1 MGMDSNPGSGAA
13 GSGSGSPTSSS
24 GSSGSAGSSGYSGS
38 SSSTSSPMG
47 SGVVYGWQWGRDED
61 RRPGLPWIGVFL
73 VIFGGLL
80 IVQYA
85 LPDYRDLGNTG
96 VLAAGL
102 AFLLV
107 WALRRGTAALYLG
120 AFLTAAALPG
130 TLRGLGYEL
139 GTGWGT
145 LFFGIALLFIA
156 LVRAARNGG
165 WGWQAIGGAALVLLA
180 SSEIAVPNISSL
192 VLPALLVVLGL
203 ILLVR
208 GRR

>member
-1 MGMDSNPGSGAA
+1 MDKDPGSGAGGSSNTSGA
-13 GSGSGSPTSSS
+13 SPSTPGSG
-24 GSSGSAGSSGYSGS
+24 A
-38 SSSTSSPMG
+38 
-47 SGVVYGWQWGRDED
+47 VHLYGWQWGRDED

-85 LPDYRDLGNTG
+85 LPDYRNLGNTA

-107 WALRRGTAALYLG
+107 WLLRRGTVALYFG
-120 AFLTAAALPG
+120 AFLTAAAIPG
-130 TLRGLGYEL
+130 TLRGLGYDL
-139 GTGWGT
+139 GAGWGT

-156 LVRAARNGG
+156 LVRVTRNGG
-165 WGWQAIGGAALVLLA
+165 WGWQAIAGGALVLLA
-180 SSEIAVPNISSL
+180 SSEIAVPDVSSL
-192 VLPALLVVLGL
+192 VVPGLLVVLGL
-203 ILLVR
+203 ILLLR

>member
-1 MGMDSNPGSGAA
+1 MSMDDSSGQGAA
-13 GSGSGSPTSSS
+13 GAGSAGGSGSPG
-24 GSSGSAGSSGYSGS
+24 GSSPSRPVSG
-38 SSSTSSPMG
+38 P
-47 SGVVYGWQWGRDED
+47 VVYGWQWGRDED

-73 VIFGGLL
+73 VVFGALL
-80 IVQYA
+80 IVQYS
-85 LPDYRDLGNTG
+85 LPQYRNLGNTG

-107 WALRRGTAALYLG
+107 WLIRRGTVALYLG

-130 TLRGLGYEL
+130 TLRGLGFDI

-156 LVRAARNGG
+156 LVRALRNGG

-180 SSEIAVPNISSL
+180 SSEIAVPDVSTL
-192 VLPALLVVLGL
+192 VIPALLVVLGL

-208 GRR
+208 GRG

>member
-1 MGMDSNPGSGAA
+1 MSMDSNPGSSAGASGG
-13 GSGSGSPTSSS
+13 GSGGPT
-24 GSSGSAGSSGYSGS
+24 GGP
-38 SSSTSSPMG
+38 SSPMA

-73 VIFGGLL
+73 VIFGLLL
-80 IVQYA
+80 IIQYS
-85 LPDYRDLGNTG
+85 LPQYRNLGNTA

-107 WALRRGTAALYLG
+107 WVIRRGTAALYFG

-130 TLRGLGYEL
+130 TLRGLGYDL
-139 GTGWGT
+139 GVGWGT

-156 LVRAARNGG
+156 VVRAARNGG
-165 WGWQAIGGAALVLLA
+165 WGWQAIAGAALVLLA
-180 SSEIAVPNISSL
+180 SSEIAVPDVSSL
-192 VLPALLVVLGL
+192 VLPALLVVLGV
-203 ILLVR
+203 ILLFR

>member
-1 MGMDSNPGSGAA
+1 MSMDNSG
-13 GSGSGSPTSSS
+13 GGG
-24 GSSGSAGSSGYSGS
+24 GAGSSGGSAAPPRPPVSG
-38 SSSTSSPMG
+38 P
-47 SGVVYGWQWGRDED
+47 VVYGWQWGRDED

-80 IVQYA
+80 IVQYS
-85 LPDYRDLGNTG
+85 LPQYQNLGNVA

-107 WALRRGTAALYLG
+107 WAMRRGTAALYLG
-120 AFLTAAALPG
+120 AFLTAAAIPG
-130 TLRGLGYEL
+130 MLRGLGYAL

-156 LVRAARNGG
+156 LVRASRNGG
-165 WGWQAIGGAALVLLA
+165 LGWQAIGGGALVLLA
-180 SSEIAVPNISSL
+180 SSEIAAPDVSNL
-192 VLPALLVVLGL
+192 VVPALLVVLGL

>member
-1 MGMDSNPGSGAA
+1 MSMNSNPGPGAG
-13 GSGSGSPTSSS
+13 GS
-24 GSSGSAGSSGYSGS
+24 SAGSSPGSPPSG
-38 SSSTSSPMG
+38 PPA
-47 SGVVYGWQWGRDED
+47 SGPVVYGWQWGRDED

-80 IVQYA
+80 IVQYS
-85 LPDYRDLGNTG
+85 LPQYRNLGNTG

-107 WALRRGTAALYLG
+107 WAIRRGTAALYLG
-120 AFLTAAALPG
+120 AFLTAAAIPG
-130 TLRGLGYEL
+130 TLRGLGYDL

-156 LVRAARNGG
+156 LMRASRNGG
-165 WGWQAIGGAALVLLA
+165 LGWQAIAGGALVLLA
-180 SSEIAVPNISSL
+180 SSEIAVPDVSSL
-192 VLPALLVVLGL
+192 VVPALLVVLGL